1 MKVRARNNVKDLNGW
16 HMTGEVFETEEDL
29 GNSVEVLEAP
39 KQLVIAG
46 VEPETETRAEEPKA
60 EEPKAEKPKTARRK
74 K

>member
-16 HMTGEVFETEEDL
+16 HMTGEGFETEEDL

-46 VEPETETRAEEPKA
+46 VEPETETMAEEPKA

>member
-39 KQLVIAG
+39 KQLVFAG
-46 VEPETETRAEEPKA
+46 VEPETETMAEEPKA

>member
-39 KQLVIAG
+39 KQLVIVG
-46 VEPETETRAEEPKA
+46 VEPETETMAEEPKA
-60 EEPKAEKPKTARRK
+60 EEQKAEKPRTARRK

>member
-39 KQLVIAG
+39 EQLVIAG
-46 VEPETETRAEEPKA
+46 VEPETETMAEEPKA